1 MQQEQADIAS
11 VYEALVGGLRRR
23 RRNGVGL
30 RMTAMI
36 DVIFLL
42 LTFFILTA
50 KFRVPEQFLGVV
62 LAAANSS
69 EQSFGVVE
77 PLVIN
82 ISESN
87 GDCVVGI
94 GIGGGGGSVLIEGQ
108 HIDAGLA
115 AFANELAGVLKSQKR
130 TAGDPIEIECGD
142 DVKWDYLVKI
152 YDVLCGMGVN
162 DITFDMTE

>member
-11 VYEALVGGLRRR
+11 VYDALVGGLRRR
-23 RRNGVGL
+23 RRNGAGL

-62 LAAANSS
+62 LAAAHSS

-94 GIGGGGGSVLIEGQ
+94 GIGGG
-108 HIDAGLA
+108 AGA
-115 AFANELAGVLKSQKR
+115 VF
-130 TAGDPIEIECGD
+130 
-142 DVKWDYLVKI
+142 
-152 YDVLCGMGVN
+152 
-162 DITFDMTE
+162 

>member
-11 VYEALVGGLRRR
+11 VYDALVGGLRRR

-50 KFRVPEQFLGVV
+50 KFRVPEQFLGVA
-62 LAAANSS
+62 LAAANSG
-69 EQSFGVVE
+69 EQSYGVVE

-94 GIGGGGGSVLIEGQ
+94 GISGGGVVIEEQ

-115 AFANELAGVLKSQKR
+115 EFANELAGVLKSQKR
-130 TAGDPIEIECGD
+130 AAGDAIEIECGD
-142 DVKWDYLVKI
+142 DVRWDYLVKI

>member
-11 VYEALVGGLRRR
+11 VYDALVGGLRRR

-50 KFRVPEQFLGVV
+50 KFRVPEQFLGVA
-62 LAAANSS
+62 LAGANSS
-69 EQSFGVVE
+69 EQLFGVVE

-94 GIGGGGGSVLIEGQ
+94 GISGGGVVIEEQ

-115 AFANELAGVLKSQKR
+115 EFANELAGVLRSQKR

-142 DVKWDYLVKI
+142 DVRWDYLVKI